1 MQNYTLSQ
9 IAELL
14 SAELQGDG
22 ALEITKIAT
31 LANARSGHI
40 AFLANSKYR
49 TQLETTQ
56 ASAVILSEAD
66 APYFSGAKIIVGNPY
81 VSYAKL
87 AQFMDTT
94 PQAAQQGIHASAK
107 AYNFA

>member
-14 SAELQGDG
+14 GAELQGDG

-31 LANARSGHI
+31 LANARTGHI

-49 TQLETTQ
+49 VQLEATLTYTAANQ
-56 ASAVILSEAD
+56 SLRSNNEAFEISC
-66 APYFSGAKIIVGNPY
+66 PIGYS
-81 VSYAKL
+81 
-87 AQFMDTT
+87 T
-94 PQAAQQGIHASAK
+94 
-107 AYNFA
+107 

>member
-1 MQNYTLSQ
+1 MQNYTLSH

-14 SAELQGDG
+14 GAELQGDG

-49 TQLETTQ
+49 TQLEPHKP
-56 ASAVILSEAD
+56 ALLFLAKPMHRIL
-66 APYFSGAKIIVGNPY
+66 V
-81 VSYAKL
+81 
-87 AQFMDTT
+87 AQKSLLEIRM
-94 PQAAQQGIHASAK
+94 
-107 AYNFA
+107 

>member
-14 SAELQGDG
+14 GAELQGDG

-31 LANARSGHI
+31 LANARTGHI

-49 TQLETTQ
+49 VQLEATQ
-56 ASAVILSEAD
+56 ASAVIVNQAD
-66 APYFSGAKIIVGNPY
+66 AAHFNGNKVIVSNPY
-81 VSYAKL
+81 VSYAHLQDRK
-87 AQFMDTT
+87 
-94 PQAAQQGIHASAK
+94 SVV
-107 AYNFA
+107 